1 MIAMDVDALWL
12 NVNLATFD
20 APGEDYGAIDDAAIA
35 VRDGRIAWLGTRSAL
50 PRDLHAQRTH
60 DGGGR
65 WLTPGLIDCHTH
77 LVWAG
82 SRAREFEQRLRGASY
97 ADIAA
102 AGGGIRSTVRA
113 TRAASEE
120 ELLAQSARRLRAL
133 MAEGV
138 TTAEIKSGYGLDLP
152 TETRLLQVA
161 RQLGRTHAV
170 HVRTSFLGAH
180 ALPPE
185 CIDADAYIERLCEQW
200 LPRLHA
206 QNLVDAVDAY
216 CEHLAFT
223 PQQTARLFEAA
234 GRLGLPVKLHA
245 DQLSDSDGAALA
257 ARYGALSADHLE
269 FSNDRGIR
277 AMAAAGTVA
286 VLLPGA
292 FYFLR
297 ETRLPPLDLLRR
309 HGVPIAIA
317 TDCNP
322 GTSPCTSPLLIA
334 NLACVL
340 FGLTPAE
347 ALAGLTCN
355 AARALGLGEDRGRL
369 AVGLRAD
376 FALWHVEH
384 PVELVYAL
392 GGRSCTGRVVD
403 GVPVDA

>member
-1 MIAMDVDALWL
+1 MSAMEIDALWT
-12 NVNLATFD
+12 NVRLASFD
-20 APGEDYGAIDDAAIA
+20 GPGYGVVEDGAIA
-35 VRDGRIAWLGTRSAL
+35 VHDGRIAWLGARRAL
-50 PRDLHAQRTH
+50 PRDMHAQRTH
-60 DGGGR
+60 DGGGC
-65 WLTPGLIDCHTH
+65 WLTPGLVDCHTH

-113 TRAASEE
+113 TRAASED

-138 TTAEIKSGYGLDLP
+138 TTVEIKSGYGLDLP

-161 RQLGRTHAV
+161 RRLGRTHAV

-180 ALPPE
+180 ALPRE
-185 CIDADAYIERLCEQW
+185 CSDADAYIGLCEQW
-200 LPRLHA
+200 LPQLRA
-206 QNLVDAVDAY
+206 EDLVDAVDAY

-234 GRLGLPVKLHA
+234 GRLGVPVKLHA

-257 ARYGALSADHLE
+257 ARYRALSADHLE
-269 FSNDRGIR
+269 FSNEQGIR

-334 NLACVL
+334 NLACTL

-347 ALAGLTCN
+347 ALAGLTRN

-376 FALWHVEH
+376 FALWDVAH